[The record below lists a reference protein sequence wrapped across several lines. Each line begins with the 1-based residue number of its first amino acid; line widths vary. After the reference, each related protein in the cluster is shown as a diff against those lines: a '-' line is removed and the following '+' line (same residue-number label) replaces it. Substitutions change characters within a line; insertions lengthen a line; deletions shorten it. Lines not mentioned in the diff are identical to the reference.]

1 MGQGQG
7 TQLTRDTIT
16 GEQFRAYFDFRQ
28 RCVNNIFQ
36 KCIIPQEVNKEA
48 DFELSQTELQCVEE
62 YAALH
67 AAFIKGGFQQITQ
80 LYEQH
85 QRDMY
90 ERARMEQ
97 MQAQGRR

>member
-7 TQLTRDTIT
+7 TVHTRDTIT

-28 RCVNNIFQ
+28 RCVNTIFE
-36 KCIIPQEVNKEA
+36 KCVLSKDVGKDS
-48 DFELSQTELQCVEE
+48 DFELSQSELQCVEE

-67 AAFIKGGFQQITQ
+67 AAYIKGGFQQINQ

-97 MQAQGRR
+97 AQAQGRR